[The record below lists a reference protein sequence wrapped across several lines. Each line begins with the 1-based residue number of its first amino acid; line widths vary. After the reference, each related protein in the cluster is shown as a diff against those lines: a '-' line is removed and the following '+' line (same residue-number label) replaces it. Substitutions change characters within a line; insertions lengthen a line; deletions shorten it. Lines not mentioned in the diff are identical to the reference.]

1 MPSEIS
7 ITTPQGGLYKSGSML
22 QKNSLL
28 IHHGGGPGSKVNPD
42 VVTGQLEKHENH
54 PEQLGVVQKQ

>member
-1 MPSEIS
+1 
-7 ITTPQGGLYKSGSML
+7 ML

-28 IHHGGGPGSKVNPD
+28 IRHGGGPGSKFNPA

>member
-7 ITTPQGGLYKSGSML
+7 IITPQGGLCMSGSI
-22 QKNSLL
+22 SLL
-28 IHHGGGPGSKVNPD
+28 IHHGSGPGSKVNPD

-54 PEQLGVVQKQ
+54 PEQLGVVQKK